1 MTVMTVISVSC
12 PHVQSHTCAMGLRIV
27 IICIM
32 RMLESSSSD
41 SPAKSFC
48 KILQQL
54 TAGVL
59 VGDSG
64 GFYTAELFV

>member
-1 MTVMTVISVSC
+1 
-12 PHVQSHTCAMGLRIV
+12 
-27 IICIM
+27 
-32 RMLESSSSD
+32 MLESSSSD

-64 GFYTAELFV
+64 GFYTTELFVWGVPVLSHFLAPDFVNSVTDQCAAS